1 MSTEVESKYL
11 LPDAATLHAIL
22 AVRELAG
29 YEVHPQGKVRMV
41 DHYLDT
47 ADRTLL
53 RQGWA
58 CRLRRQGETWIA
70 GLKHN
75 HQVRGAIV
83 SRAELEVTVPSGEAD
98 PRCWPEGEVRTSIL
112 RLTGGRELEQLVTLK
127 QVRHRAILL
136 RAGCPV
142 AELSLD
148 RVDVVG
154 LGKRYRRYM
163 LECELKD
170 GGEPADLERVDA
182 FLSQNYVLSPEPRSK
197 LQLAFELLGLPFAS
211 LVAGGESGVPTPP
224 QSDEAKSPGI
234 RRSDT
239 VEVAARKI
247 LRFHLERMLAHEEGT
262 RLGQDPEELHD
273 MRVAIRR
280 MRSALRLFGLYLDMP
295 LLRECQE
302 QLREA
307 GTILGDVRDMDVALE
322 RAHAYL
328 AELPAEAQ
336 HDLDPLLE
344 TWRARRRERRQH
356 MNDYLQS
363 IAYVGLVQA
372 LRSLVTTLGATGEQS
387 GDAPVVKRIAPQHI
401 YLGWEFVRAYDR
413 VVDQAPL
420 EIWHALRI
428 DCKRLRYTLE
438 AFQEIL
444 PARVSAAIPRV
455 TAVQDYLGNLRDA
468 QLAVGR
474 VDEFLLGKPDQAEW
488 RGIVVYREK
497 ERATMIK
504 LQQGFPAVWRR
515 FSRRKMRRR
524 MSGVLAKR

>member
-11 LPDAATLHAIL
+11 LPDATTLQAIL

-29 YEVHPQGKVRMV
+29 YQVQPQGKVRMV
-41 DHYLDT
+41 DRYLDT

-53 RQGWA
+53 HQGWA

-75 HQVRGAIV
+75 QQVRGAIV
-83 SRAELEVTVPSGEAD
+83 SRAELEVTVPSNEAD
-98 PRCWPEGEVRTSIL
+98 PRCWPEGEVRTNML

-127 QVRHRAILL
+127 QVRHRSTLVKN
-136 RAGCPV
+136 GCPV
-142 AELSLD
+142 AQLSLD
-148 RVDVVG
+148 RVDIVG
-154 LGKRYRRYM
+154 LGKRHRRYM
-163 LECELKD
+163 LECELMD

-182 FLSQNYVLSPEPRSK
+182 FLCQNYVLTPEPRSK
-197 LQLAFELLGLPFAS
+197 LQLAFELLRLPFSS
-211 LVAGGESGVPTPP
+211 LTDGEPGGRMPAR
-224 QSDEAKSPGI
+224 SDEAKSPGI

-239 VEVAARKI
+239 VEIAARKI
-247 LRFHLERMLAHEEGT
+247 LGFHLERMLAHEEGT

-280 MRSALRLFGLYLDMP
+280 MRSALRLFGLYLTMP
-295 LLRECQE
+295 LLRECRE
-302 QLREA
+302 QLGEA
-307 GTILGDVRDMDVALE
+307 GSILGDVRDMDVALE

-328 AELPAEAQ
+328 ADLPAEAQ

-344 TWRARRRERRQH
+344 TWQARRRERRQH
-356 MNDYLQS
+356 MNDYLRS
-363 IAYVGLVQA
+363 ISYVGLVQA
-372 LRSLVTTLGATGEQS
+372 LRSLVTTLGATGEPT

-413 VVDQAPL
+413 VIDQAPL

-444 PARVSAAIPRV
+444 PAQVRAAIPKI
-455 TAVQDYLGNLRDA
+455 TALQDYLGDLRDA

-474 VDEFLLGKPDQAEW
+474 VDEFLLGRPDQAEW
-488 RGIVVYREK
+488 RGIVAYREK
-497 ERATMIK
+497 ERATLQK

-515 FSRRKMRRR
+515 FSRRRMRRR
-524 MSGVLAKR
+524 MSRVLAKR